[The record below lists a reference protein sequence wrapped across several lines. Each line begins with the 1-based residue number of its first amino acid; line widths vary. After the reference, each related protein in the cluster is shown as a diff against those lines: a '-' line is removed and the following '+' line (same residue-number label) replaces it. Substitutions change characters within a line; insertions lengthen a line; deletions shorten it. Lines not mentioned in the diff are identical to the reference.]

1 MNRFEKLFSKTLH
14 PDLYK
19 NIDEKLK
26 SIYNSYNNSKQI
38 FKDSYIIMREKNWQ
52 MKYTYLKDMSYR
64 LLSYN
69 IKARHLL
76 YLYGIK
82 ILWNELPSLLSID
95 ASIPEDLLKAKFN
108 KLAIGYFHP
117 RIKLEIK
124 ENDTEYAVKLL
135 ELVQA
140 FLSENIVQDNLKRC
154 KFEKQ
159 DGNLMYRFTLN
170 NNYEN
175 NFFSTIC
182 WDRITKIPLT
192 VSDDIIYVALK
203 SLDGCYITKSTKDLI
218 ESLMDN

>member
-1 MNRFEKLFSKTLH
+1 
-14 PDLYK
+14 
-19 NIDEKLK
+19 
-26 SIYNSYNNSKQI
+26 
-38 FKDSYIIMREKNWQ
+38 
-52 MKYTYLKDMSYR
+52 MSYR

-82 ILWNELPSLLSID
+82 ILWNELPSLFSID

-108 KLAIGYFHP
+108 KLATGYFHP

-182 WDRITKIPLT
+182 WNRITDIPLI